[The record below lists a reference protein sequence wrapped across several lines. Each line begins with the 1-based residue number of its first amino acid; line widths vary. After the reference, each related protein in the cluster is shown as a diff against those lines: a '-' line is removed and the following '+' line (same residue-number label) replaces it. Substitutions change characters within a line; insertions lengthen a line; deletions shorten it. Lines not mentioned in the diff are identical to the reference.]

1 MAVLRSLLLV
11 QTFSELVSRTRNSPF
26 FSPTASISPSPL
38 KLMQRAAR
46 PTLTLL
52 SSFCRE
58 EEAGEVIRG
67 EGIVGL
73 GRLKF

>member
-1 MAVLRSLLLV
+1 MVALRSLLLV

-38 KLMQRAAR
+38 KLRQRAAWL
-46 PTLTLL
+46 THTLL

-58 EEAGEVIRG
+58 EKVGDVVGEEAR
-67 EGIVGL
+67 VGL
-73 GRLKF
+73 GRFKL